1 MSVLRPITDKI
12 AVIKF
17 RQPLLLWIIF
27 SIFAPLFQIQ
37 DGKARQGC
45 HEVTGG
51 GQEDKMLIFDNIKF
65 VELTL
70 R

>member
-45 HEVTGG
+45 HG

>member
-45 HEVTGG
+45 HEG

>member
-17 RQPLLLWIIF
+17 RQSLLLWIIF

-45 HEVTGG
+45 HEVTGV
-51 GQEDKMLIFDNIKF
+51 DRKIKC
-65 VELTL
+65 
-70 R
+70 

>member
-1 MSVLRPITDKI
+1 MDNIQYFCTLVPNPGWKGPSGLLRSD
-12 AVIKF
+12 
-17 RQPLLLWIIF
+17 W
-27 SIFAPLFQIQ
+27 
-37 DGKARQGC
+37 
-45 HEVTGG
+45 G